1 MQQRRLGN
9 PGDTGIQ
16 YKDIDL
22 TMAART
28 EGFGTGKCTEMY
40 RKRGKADGE
49 SENATVR
56 LDGAQL
62 LSQRSRSY
70 SAGELEL
77 VVCRRT

>member
-28 EGFGTGKCTEMY
+28 EGFGTGKCTAKEARRMA
-40 RKRGKADGE
+40 K
-49 SENATVR
+49 VR
-56 LDGAQL
+56 MRQFA
-62 LSQRSRSY
+62 
-70 SAGELEL
+70 
-77 VVCRRT
+77 